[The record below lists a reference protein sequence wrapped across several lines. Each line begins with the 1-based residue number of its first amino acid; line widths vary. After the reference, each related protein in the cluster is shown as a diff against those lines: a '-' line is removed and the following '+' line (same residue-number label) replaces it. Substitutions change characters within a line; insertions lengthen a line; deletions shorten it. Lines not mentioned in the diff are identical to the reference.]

1 MWNDLIYFET
11 GRSKEPIPAILIDT
25 EGIGSLEEEQNHDVK
40 IFLLAM
46 LMSSYF
52 IYNSVGTIDDM
63 ALQNLGLIVL
73 ILLIQVNLTKMLQ
86 KTDESTQK
94 DLFETF
100 PSFLWILRDFTLRLE
115 DEFGNKIT
123 PKEYLENAL
132 KPLKG
137 FSETI
142 ENKNKIRRHITQFFS
157 ERDCM
162 TLVRPT

>member
-1 MWNDLIYFET
+1 MAQGLWMWSEIIYFES
-11 GRSKEPIPAILIDT
+11 GRSKEPIPALLIDT

-63 ALQNLGLIVL
+63 ALQNLGLI
-73 ILLIQVNLTKMLQ
+73 VNLTKMLQ

-142 ENKNKIRRHITQFFS
+142 ENKNKIRRHIT
-157 ERDCM
+157 
-162 TLVRPT
+162 